1 MFGDKSVAAIA
12 SEAVRETA
20 KIYHLIDKDAAQKLI
35 DNTYVD
41 SDTGADLTEDIAKL
55 QKNILRIMEK
65 GSFKVKDFVASGDQS
80 AIHEPT
86 NLVCRKFPIL
96 QEISYVIE
104 KSLIISKISI
114 FS

>member
-55 QKNILRIMEK
+55 KKNILRIMEK

-80 AIHEPT
+80 AIFFT
-86 NLVCRKFPIL
+86 NLRILFAGNFRFCRKFHM
-96 QEISYVIE
+96 
-104 KSLIISKISI
+104 SLKKV
-114 FS
+114 